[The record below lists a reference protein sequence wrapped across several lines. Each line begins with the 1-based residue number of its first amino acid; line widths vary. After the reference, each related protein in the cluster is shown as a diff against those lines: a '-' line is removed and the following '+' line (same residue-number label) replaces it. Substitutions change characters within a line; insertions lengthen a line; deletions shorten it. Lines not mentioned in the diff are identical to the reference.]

1 MATATAQAKQGRI
14 DGYPCPQCGAPTA
27 FKPGTDSLV
36 CDHCDKKVPIPP
48 STAKVVT
55 YDLLA
60 KGTHDFVQAAS
71 ITSGGRE
78 VVCKVCGAR
87 AVTARQSDR
96 CAFCDSPMIVEVDEQ
111 DRTIPPGGLLPFVVD
126 RVAAGERFKKWLSS
140 RWFAPSDLVKRAR
153 RDALDGVYL
162 PYWTYDAETH
172 THYSGERG
180 EHYYETETY
189 TENGETKTR
198 EVQKTRWYPASGSV
212 DLGFADVLVCGSAS
226 LPEPLLEKLEPWDLP
241 SLRPFDGRYL
251 AGFLAEKY
259 RIDPE
264 AAFTTAGERMKPK
277 IRRAVESD
285 IGGDEQRVSSMNVEY
300 EQVGFRHL
308 LLPLWLT
315 AFRYNDKLFHV
326 TVNARTGEVAGERPW
341 SALKIV
347 AVILVIVAVI
357 VGIALVAAHH
367 H

>member
-1 MATATAQAKQGRI
+1 MATATAPAKQGRI

-36 CDHCDKKVPIPP
+36 CDHCDAKVPIPP

-60 KGTHDFVQAAS
+60 KGTHELVQAAS

-87 AVTARQSDR
+87 AVTAKQSDR

-140 RWFAPSDLVKRAR
+140 RWFAPRDLVKRAR

-180 EHYYETETY
+180 EHYTTTETY

-198 EVQKTRWYPASGSV
+198 EVQHTNWYPASGSV
-212 DLGFADVLVCGSAS
+212 DVAFEDILVCGSPS
-226 LPEPLLEKLEPWDLP
+226 LPEKLLEKLEPWELGKV
-241 SLRPFDGRYL
+241 RPFDGRFL
-251 AGFLAEKY
+251 AGFVAERY
-259 RIDPE
+259 RIDQAE
-264 AAFTTAGERMKPK
+264 GFKTAAERMYPK
-277 IRRAVESD
+277 IRRAIESD
-285 IGGDEQRVSSMNVEY
+285 IGGDEQRISSMNVEY
-300 EQVGFRHL
+300 ERADFRHVM
-308 LLPLWLT
+308 LPLWLT
-315 AFRYNDKLFHV
+315 AFHYRDRLFHV
-326 TVNARTGEVAGERPW
+326 TVNASTGEVSGERPY
-341 SALKIV
+341 SVMKIV
-347 AVILVIVAVI
+347 LLVLVIAGLIAGII
-357 VGIALVAAHH
+357 VLTQRH
-367 H
+367 